1 MIRRPR
7 KYETETIRLARS
19 SVTGMENLK
28 HGGEARFENTSAPV
42 TIGRDCTSSVRFQSI
57 TEELETGNEPIETDR
72 TR

>member
-1 MIRRPR
+1 
-7 KYETETIRLARS
+7 
-19 SVTGMENLK
+19 MENLK
-28 HGGEARFENTSAPV
+28 HGGEARFENTSASV